1 MFIKEFTK
9 GEQVHIEDLITR
21 VRSVA
26 RNYYQTTGKVASDDT
41 FEPFSISELRK
52 TDYFSRVHQQIRAT
66 GTEID
71 TQELRRRLKN
81 FDIAE
86 SGIVKAYNLINVLKH
101 GYPEIF
107 TDDCLLG
114 L

>member
-1 MFIKEFTK
+1 
-9 GEQVHIEDLITR
+9 
-21 VRSVA
+21 
-26 RNYYQTTGKVASDDT
+26 
-41 FEPFSISELRK
+41 
-52 TDYFSRVHQQIRAT
+52 
-66 GTEID
+66 
-71 TQELRRRLKN
+71 LRRRLKN

-107 TDDCLLG
+107 TEDCLLG